1 MRFNAFD
8 PFYILFRQIT
18 FFFNY
23 VIMTSQTIG
32 SRRQVWNGTA
42 KKTSGGLT
50 KSDLMMSRGHI
61 VSKSKHFSAKKEMR
75 LLKYGYGTKKGKF
88 GFVKIG
94 TKKNHKGRKMRGGHV
109 NIGNSL
115 SPNGIDG
122 QGITDYNS
130 YGSIGVQEAAGMAGG
145 RRRSRGMA
153 GGDLPSSSGVEE
165 DMSIDY
171 LRLYPDRG
179 DEQRG
184 GSYGSAN
191 WNSDRLTGGRRR
203 RRRHRKM
210 RGGTTSQRFNYSPSK
225 YNSTDVQFRAGLGN

>member
-1 MRFNAFD
+1 
-8 PFYILFRQIT
+8 
-18 FFFNY
+18 
-23 VIMTSQTIG
+23 MTSQTIG

-88 GFVKIG
+88 GFVKVG
-94 TKKNHKGRKMRGGHV
+94 TKRHRKGHKMRGGHV

-122 QGITDYNS
+122 QGITDYTS
-130 YGSIGVQEAAGMAGG
+130 YGSVGVQEAAGMAGG

-153 GGDLPSSSGVEE
+153 GGRRRSRRMAGGYDDPSLSDEASSSPTSSLNEE
-165 DMSIDY
+165 Q
-171 LRLYPDRG
+171 L
-179 DEQRG
+179 G

-191 WNSDRLTGGRRR
+191 WNSDKLTGGKRRR
-203 RRRHRKM
+203 RQM
-210 RGGTTSQRFNYSPSK
+210 RGGTTSQRFNFSPSD
-225 YNSTDVQFRAGLGN
+225 YNSTNVQFRAGLGN